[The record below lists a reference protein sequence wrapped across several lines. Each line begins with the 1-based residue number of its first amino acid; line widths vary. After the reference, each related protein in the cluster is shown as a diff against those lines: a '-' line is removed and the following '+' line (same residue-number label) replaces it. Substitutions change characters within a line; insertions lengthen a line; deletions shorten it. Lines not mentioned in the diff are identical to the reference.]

1 MTTLTSKQRK
11 QLADYH
17 VIPRLDSC
25 VHFFRELAVKGVLE
39 RHDWS
44 GAIVLA
50 ETLRQQMA
58 QLLKTKYPDLPV
70 ANGDLLP
77 IDSSASPHHE
87 TWRQYIVDEQ
97 GYADFI
103 DDDGTLAPNQSAT
116 MKMFEGRFANIGHKY
131 DWTIFDVERAAAEGY
146 QLQSSKAKN
155 AKRYHDALKQWVFLF
170 GDSKRDI
177 KGLVNH
183 PNINVMLAALDAATS
198 TTRQWALK
206 TNAEILVDVQRLV
219 NAVPVETIRQ
229 HFTARV
235 YLPHAFQLICQGRFI
250 AATATAT
257 VTLWDQILSMYQ
269 GDSTGQGK
277 VEFLILNECD
287 PLLRRDARTGT
298 DTSGIT
304 GYFALALPA
313 KNSDAVFKVA
323 RPFTQLPPQ
332 QEDLKVN
339 VLTHEKI
346 GGARLDYPRSIA
358 RMDFPA

>member
-1 MTTLTSKQRK
+1 MSLTAAQKSKLDSYR
-11 QLADYH
+11 
-17 VIPRLDSC
+17 VIPRLDSH
-25 VHFFRELAVKGVLE
+25 VTFFRELAAKGVLE

-50 ETLRQQMA
+50 ETLRQVQA

-70 ANGDLLP
+70 ANGDLLT

-103 DDDGTLAPNQSAT
+103 GDDGTLAPNSFAT

-131 DWTIFDVERAAAEGY
+131 DWTIFDVERAAAEGHS
-146 QLQSSKAKN
+146 LPTEKARQ
-155 AKRYHDALKQWVFLF
+155 AKRYHDSLKQWVFLF

-177 KGLVNH
+177 KGLVTH

-198 TTRQWALK
+198 TTRSWAGK

-257 VTLWDQILSMYQ
+257 VTLWDQILSMYA

-287 PLLRRDARTGT
+287 GTLRRDARTGS

-313 KNSDAVFKVA
+313 KNADAVFKVA
-323 RPFTQLPPQ
+323 RPFTQLAPQ
-332 QEDLKVN
+332 QVDLKVQT
-339 VLTHEKI
+339 LTHEKI
-346 GGARLDYPRSIA
+346 GGAKLDYPRSIA
-358 RMDFPA
+358 RMDFGA